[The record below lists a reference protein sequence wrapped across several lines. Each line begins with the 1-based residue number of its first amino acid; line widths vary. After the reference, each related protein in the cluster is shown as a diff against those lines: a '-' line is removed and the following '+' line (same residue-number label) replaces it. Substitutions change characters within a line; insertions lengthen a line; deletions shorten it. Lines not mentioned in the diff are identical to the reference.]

1 MLECACRVYLLG
13 CVWFVWQFCVF
24 LVGVCVCVCM
34 HGWGVRCVCV
44 DPGFYGMLCVCEVNF
59 A

>member
-1 MLECACRVYLLG
+1 MLECSCSGVFAGVYLV
-13 CVWFVWQFCVF
+13 CVAILCVF
-24 LVGVCVCVCM
+24 SLVCVGGVCVCACTV
-34 HGWGVRCVCV
+34 GVYA